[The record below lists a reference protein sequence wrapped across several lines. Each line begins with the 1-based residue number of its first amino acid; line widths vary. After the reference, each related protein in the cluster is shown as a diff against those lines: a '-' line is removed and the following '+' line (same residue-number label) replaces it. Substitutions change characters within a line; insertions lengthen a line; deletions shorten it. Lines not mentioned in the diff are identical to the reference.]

1 MRWWILVFVALAACG
16 GPTEPIVPSSG
27 GEDDDETVATGTPGP
42 RSGGD
47 PNAPSVQAEV
57 GALDGAAVDEV
68 TGRVRSKAEGCFEQ
82 ANAKLP
88 FPVIHGDLELTIR
101 IRSDGTVRWV
111 FPSKDELGHQ
121 GITDCIAALLQ
132 AESWPKP
139 EGGEEGIARASY
151 GRGPE
156 GRAPV
161 PWGASDLGGAG
172 QSLATELRSCKQRHG
187 AERISVTLY
196 VDADGR
202 VMSAGAAVD
211 AGQAA
216 DAVTCAVRA
225 ARGKTFPSPGSFPA
239 KVSLEG

>member
-1 MRWWILVFVALAACG
+1 MPVALAACG
-16 GPTEPIVPSSG
+16 GPKEPNVPDP
-27 GEDDDETVATGTPGP
+27 GEDDGETSTTGTPGP
-42 RSGGD
+42 RSEN
-47 PNAPSVQAEV
+47 PNAPSVQAEI

-68 TGRVRSKAEGCFEQ
+68 TSRVRSKASRCFEQ

-88 FPVIHGDLELTIR
+88 FPVVHGDLQLTVR

-121 GITDCIAALLQ
+121 GVTDCIAALLQ
-132 AESWPKP
+132 AETWPEP

-161 PWGASDLGGAG
+161 AWGAGDLGRAGA
-172 QSLATELRSCKQRHG
+172 SLEAELRACKRKHG
-187 AERISVTLY
+187 AEKISLTLY
-196 VDADGR
+196 VDADGK
-202 VMSAGAAVD
+202 VMAAGAAVD
-211 AGQAA
+211 AGEAV

-225 ARGKTFPSPGSFPA
+225 AEAKTFPSPGSFPA
-239 KVSLEG
+239 KVSIEG